1 VSNNG
6 TNSFDDLLNNPDQ
19 GKHANRSGT
28 LVNRVTIA
36 EDTVGQM
43 SSERGRELL
52 SYLPSYYETSR
63 VMRSDMDAKG
73 SELDALYL
81 AMDATVGQFFVRTAT
96 WGLERWEME
105 LGIETDLAKP
115 LDQRR
120 AVVESKLRG
129 AGTFSGR
136 LVKNVAEAYDGG
148 TVDVIFHPAEWG
160 FTVKFIDTIGIPPNV
175 DDLKAAI
182 EEIKP
187 AHMAVEYKLRY
198 LTIAEV
204 ESMTLY
210 ENEHTTQDRYLGGG
224 A

>member
-1 VSNNG
+1 MSVSNNEV
-6 TNSFDDLLNNPDQ
+6 
-19 GKHANRSGT
+19 NRSTSASFSARAMGDDIQIDS
-28 LVNRVTIA
+28 L
-36 EDTVGQM
+36 
-43 SSERGRELL
+43 RGRELF
-52 SYLPSYYETSR
+52 SFLPSYYETSR

-105 LGIETDLAKP
+105 LGIETDLGKP

-129 AGTFSGR
+129 AGTFSGQ

-148 TVDVIFHPAEWG
+148 TVDVTFHPAEWG